1 MDKIHDL
8 INIEFSYNGNL
19 GELQQRTIDNKVFA
33 GRLLQNGI
41 ISREEWRECIKEI
54 SDYFKQEINKAAE
67 NPLDYI
73 SRQDGNTMKL
83 TKLIAMLQET
93 LELNGDMTVV
103 GMRSGFIYPDIELNC
118 PDSESPLYI
127 ELYNPETDE
136 ENFYHGIS

>member
-19 GELQQRTIDNKVFA
+19 GYLQQRSIDNKVFA

-73 SRQDGNTMKL
+73 SR
-83 TKLIAMLQET
+83 
-93 LELNGDMTVV
+93 
-103 GMRSGFIYPDIELNC
+103 
-118 PDSESPLYI
+118 
-127 ELYNPETDE
+127 
-136 ENFYHGIS
+136 

>member
-8 INIEFSYNGNL
+8 INIKFSYNGNL

-67 NPLDYI
+67 NLLDYI
-73 SRQDGNTMKL
+73 SR
-83 TKLIAMLQET
+83 
-93 LELNGDMTVV
+93 
-103 GMRSGFIYPDIELNC
+103 
-118 PDSESPLYI
+118 
-127 ELYNPETDE
+127 
-136 ENFYHGIS
+136 

>member
-1 MDKIHDL
+1 MDKIHSL

-103 GMRSGFIYPDIELNC
+103 GMRNGFVYPDIELNC

-136 ENFYHGIS
+136 EG